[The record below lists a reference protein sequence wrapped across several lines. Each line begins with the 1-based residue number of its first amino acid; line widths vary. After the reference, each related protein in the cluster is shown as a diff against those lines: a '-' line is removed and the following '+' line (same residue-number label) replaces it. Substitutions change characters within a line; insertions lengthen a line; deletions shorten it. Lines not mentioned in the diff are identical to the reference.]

1 MRIEK
6 QTLSDFNVAKNK
18 KFLITNGLGGYASR
32 TVNNLSSRIYS
43 GLLIASLNPPVERRL
58 LLSDL
63 RERIAIKDETRQRND
78 NIIHLSDRNK
88 KILKIFMLHHRMKFL
103 CKRVLNLIF
112 IRNIDIM

>member
-18 KFLITNGLGGYASR
+18 EFLITNGLGGYASR

-63 RERIAIKDETRQRND
+63 RERISIKDETRQRNYRTK
-78 NIIHLSDRNK
+78 NQAKAHRKRNFTGK
-88 KILKIFMLHHRMKFL
+88 TFRKNRHFTSSHVH
-103 CKRVLNLIF
+103 N
-112 IRNIDIM
+112 

>member
-43 GLLIASLNPPVERRL
+43 GLLITSLNPPVERRL

-88 KILKIFMLHHRMKFL
+88 KNFK
-103 CKRVLNLIF
+103 NLYVTSS
-112 IRNIDIM
+112 N